1 MNNPNHPYFNT
12 DNINLLNNMGM
23 LLGAANS
30 GVAAAQEQHKSGII
44 QYQYTNVN
52 AVHPMNLATT
62 TSSGGPSVVQT
73 TTIDPVALVYQQ
85 QQQQNE
91 ALLLQQQQQQLVQQ
105 QQQQQQQQQHLQQQ
119 QQHAQ
124 QQPISYKIPQIGT
137 VSVVAAAAAASNQV
151 NNILLSKLIK
161 AILKEF
167 FSFYKDFV
175 CTPCQ

>member
-1 MNNPNHPYFNT
+1 MNNPNHPNFYT
-12 DNINLLNNMGM
+12 DNLNLLNNMGM

-62 TSSGGPSVVQT
+62 TSSGPSVVQT

-85 QQQQNE
+85 QQQNE
-91 ALLLQQQQQQLVQQ
+91 ALLIQQQQQHLVQQ
-105 QQQQQQQQQHLQQQ
+105 QQQQQQQQQHHQQQ
-119 QQHAQ
+119 QQHAQQ

-137 VSVVAAAAAASNQV
+137 VSVVAAAAAAATANSQV
-151 NNILLSKLIK
+151 RSYFIFTRL
-161 AILKEF
+161 F
-167 FSFYKDFV
+167 YVDFS
-175 CTPCQ
+175 T